1 MREVT
6 APTVSTPW
14 EGKRTSSTSKTN
26 AKAIKARPTQLGE
39 SEPAAKKKSNSA
51 MPPVTPGKITPGC
64 EISTYRPIRA
74 TTNKRKVTFG
84 SCIRADIMILHYLL
98 YQRYISSGGRRTS
111 TESYNF
117 FS

>member
-64 EISTYRPIRA
+64 EISTYRHQSDDKQEKGDIRIVYKGRHHDTPSLGD
-74 TTNKRKVTFG
+74 TTRSGV
-84 SCIRADIMILHYLL
+84 
-98 YQRYISSGGRRTS
+98 YQLPTRS
-111 TESYNF
+111 
-117 FS
+117 